1 MVASFGL
8 TTIWLLLPAHAQDN
22 PSASAPWDGA
32 IAGAVGDVR
41 SSPPTEADGGVT
53 ASSPAPS
60 EPGTQPIGGEDPTAE
75 APRTAEAKAITPED
89 EAFYGSMSLEA
100 LLAVRPW
107 SVTTASKREQ
117 DSMTAPGTVFVVT
130 KEDILLRGYAS
141 IVDVLRDLPGMEV
154 AEYANKSI
162 GSQVAVR
169 GLLGNHKIVV
179 LVNGMRVNPPGGDP
193 IAIRQDFSMREVEQV
208 EIIYGPGSTLYGQD
222 AISALINVKTRKPS
236 EERLEAGAGAG
247 YPSRYEVWGNLNKR
261 LGAGA
266 VSGFVSFYD
275 STLTNRKDAY
285 PAEWASLTSPW
296 GQLPKAD
303 EIINHPKRW
312 DRGVNAML
320 HITQGNATL
329 QLWHRQ
335 DWGDSS
341 EGRQGGLF
349 LPEVKYSDRST
360 VAEAKHVL
368 KLTDSLDLSS
378 ALTFNR
384 YEVLP
389 STLYE
394 LAIGNVVFADYKY
407 ALGTSTTLEE
417 TFTARIGDRVSL
429 LGGVFAGQYDITPLS
444 TVPKDLNTSGDVGS
458 QSGTID
464 YYTVQGDPTSKVSFA
479 KVNDVVYEN
488 LAAYAEA
495 TAKLHERLRLVL
507 GARLDKD
514 TRFGEIPFSP
524 RGALI
529 VSATERLTFKGIYTQ
544 AYVAPAPNQMYDIFQ
559 LGPSV
564 YGPNLKLKPET
575 ARSLEINASFRRGT
589 LLASASAF
597 YNHQRNL
604 LLRSSTNA
612 DVNTVG
618 SIYTSP
624 DPGAAA
630 GVLYQ
635 NANGGTNEVWGGEA
649 FGRYGLPKNR
659 ASLWGSYSYVDAR
672 MTLVVAGA
680 EKTSGLTD
688 VSHHNVRAGGTVG
701 VLPDRLFVTLWLSLR
716 STPTNV
722 LGLTPQSSPATT
734 LQDAAKW
741 PYELGLHVLYRLKD
755 GVDAYVTA
763 RNVTNHKY
771 ANVGDS
777 MLYPAETFSGIA
789 GLRYVH

>member
-1 MVASFGL
+1 M
-8 TTIWLLLPAHAQDN
+8 
-22 PSASAPWDGA
+22 
-32 IAGAVGDVR
+32 
-41 SSPPTEADGGVT
+41 SSIGGVNPT
-53 ASSPAPS
+53 VA
-60 EPGTQPIGGEDPTAE
+60 EPRIAE
-75 APRTAEAKAITPED
+75 AEAITPEE
-89 EAFYGSMSLEA
+89 EASFGSMSLEA

-162 GSQVAVR
+162 GSRVAVR

-193 IAIRQDFSMREVEQV
+193 VAIRQDFSMREVEQV

-236 EERLEAGAGAG
+236 DERLEVGAGAG
-247 YPSRYEVWGNLNKR
+247 SPSRYEFWGNVNKKI
-261 LGAGA
+261 GAGA
-266 VSGFVSFYD
+266 VSGFISFYD
-275 STLTNRKDAY
+275 STLTNRKDDY
-285 PAEWASLTSPW
+285 PTEWAALTSDW
-296 GQLPKAD
+296 GQSPKAD

-312 DRGVNAML
+312 DRGLNAML
-320 HITQGNATL
+320 QIAQGNTTL

-341 EGRQGGLF
+341 EGRQGGFF

-368 KLTDSLDLSS
+368 KLTETMDLGSS
-378 ALTFNR
+378 LTFNR

-394 LAIGNVVFADYKY
+394 VALGNMAIADYKY

-417 TFTARIGDRVSL
+417 TLTAKIGNRVSL
-429 LGGVFAGQYDITPLS
+429 LCGLFAGHYDIIPSS

-464 YYTVQGDPTSKVSFA
+464 YYTVQGDPSSKVSFNN
-479 KVNDVVYEN
+479 VNDVVYEN
-488 LAAYAEA
+488 FAAYAEA
-495 TAKLHERLRLVL
+495 TAKLHQRLRLVL
-507 GARLDKD
+507 GARMDKD
-514 TRFGEIPFSP
+514 TRFSEIPFSP

-529 VSATERLTFKGIYTQ
+529 VSVTERLTFKSIYTQ
-544 AYVAPAPNQMYDIFQ
+544 AYVAPAPNQIYDTFK
-559 LGPSV
+559 LGTSV
-564 YGPNLKLKPET
+564 YGPNLRLKPET
-575 ARSLEINASFRRGT
+575 ARSLELNLSFRSGSFLT
-589 LLASASAF
+589 SASTF
-597 YNHQRNL
+597 YNHQRDL
-604 LLRSSTNA
+604 LLHAVTNA
-612 DVNTVG
+612 DVNMVG
-618 SIYTSP
+618 QIYTSP
-624 DPGAAA
+624 DPGAPA

-635 NANGGTNEVWGGEA
+635 NANGGTNNVWGGEV
-649 FGRYGLPKNR
+649 FGRYSLPKNG

-680 EKTSGLTD
+680 EKTVGLTD
-688 VSHHNVRAGGTVG
+688 VSHHNMRVGGTVE
-701 VLPDRLFVTLWLSLR
+701 VLPGRLFTTLWLSLR
-716 STPTNV
+716 STPQNV
-722 LGLTPQSSPATT
+722 LALAQQSNPPTT

-741 PYELGLHVLYRLKD
+741 PYELGLHVLYKLRY
-755 GVDAYVTA
+755 GVDAYATVK
-763 RNVTNHKY
+763 NITNHKY
-771 ANVGDS
+771 ANVGDG
-777 MLYPAETFSGIA
+777 MLYPAETFAGIA
-789 GLRYVH
+789 GLRYVP